1 MSKPK
6 SEYPH
11 IETEDVSAF
20 DSYSVGDEVV
30 YVGKRLSTVEPGDI
44 GTVTEIVK
52 SSISGVYRV
61 RLAEFKSN
69 TPDGMYRAGLW
80 VPKEMGSHL
89 LGAPAPVQEYVEP
102 PRPCDSCGT
111 DCPPVSLFCETCSG
125 EFTPGVVHQCLPE
138 PVLEHEP
145 CATCQEP
152 VPPRTTHHCTGH
164 RAGYSSS
171 TSQKKPS
178 NPKDAVG
185 STKPPLSCIP
195 SGPLFQLGAALLS
208 GSMKYGRH
216 NYRVIGVRASI
227 YYDAALRHLMQW
239 WEGENVDTESGV
251 EHLAHAMACMVILL
265 DAESLGKLNDDRPP
279 ESHPIPQHLR
289 DQVAHI
295 IAKTREVVPAY
306 TQLQLTLDAMR
317 ASETPV
323 TLEGS
328 SPPNGVLTFQ
338 NDRLASVLSQEPIT
352 TTFEP
357 LDRE

>member
-1 MSKPK
+1 
-6 SEYPH
+6 
-11 IETEDVSAF
+11 
-20 DSYSVGDEVV
+20 
-30 YVGKRLSTVEPGDI
+30 
-44 GTVTEIVK
+44 
-52 SSISGVYRV
+52 
-61 RLAEFKSN
+61 
-69 TPDGMYRAGLW
+69 
-80 VPKEMGSHL
+80 
-89 LGAPAPVQEYVEP
+89 
-102 PRPCDSCGT
+102 
-111 DCPPVSLFCETCSG
+111 
-125 EFTPGVVHQCLPE
+125 
-138 PVLEHEP
+138 
-145 CATCQEP
+145 
-152 VPPRTTHHCTGH
+152 
-164 RAGYSSS
+164 
-171 TSQKKPS
+171 
-178 NPKDAVG
+178 
-185 STKPPLSCIP
+185 
-195 SGPLFQLGAALLS
+195 
-208 GSMKYGRH
+208 MKYGRH